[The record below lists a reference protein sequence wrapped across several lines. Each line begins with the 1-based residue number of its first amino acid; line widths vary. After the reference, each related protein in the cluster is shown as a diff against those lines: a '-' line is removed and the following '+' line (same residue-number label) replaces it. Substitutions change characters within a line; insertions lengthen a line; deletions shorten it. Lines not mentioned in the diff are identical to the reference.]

1 MKLKSLLIGSAAAL
15 VSTGAAAQAADP
27 VVEAE
32 EEPVEYVRVCDA
44 YGAGFFFIPGSE
56 TCLRFEGVVRY
67 QINMNDLGFGVG
79 HRFRLNVDARSDTEW
94 GTLRTFGRIQ
104 ADGGAGSDASFNA
117 DQVIIQVRGFHLGYT
132 ESIYVAPWG
141 GLGIARFGP
150 LHTDSGGQYAYQQR
164 QQIGYTWAWADGW
177 SATVGIEDDDDDATL
192 TGEGFLPDF
201 AGVVGFGQAW
211 GGAYAKGGY
220 DESASAGT
228 VTLGVQINVPDVPGS
243 SFRAAGFYSSDP
255 NSYSSDDPATGDHTE
270 WSLAASYQHQFTSAF
285 SGVLGGQFFEGFG
298 DHGNAFQI
306 QGAVVWVPIPGQM
319 DVRVEGYYTD
329 SDASVDDDGEF
340 NGFLRFQRYF

>member
-32 EEPVEYVRVCDA
+32 MEPVEYVRVCDA
-44 YGAGFFFIPGSE
+44 YGAGFFYIPGSE
-56 TCLRFEGVVRY
+56 TCLRFDGYARY
-67 QINMNDLGFGVG
+67 QIDVNEDGFGKG

-104 ADGGAGSDASFNA
+104 ASGGDSSDASFSA
-117 DQVIIQVRGFHLGYT
+117 DQVIIQVGGFHLGYT

-150 LHTDSGGQYAYQQR
+150 LHTDSGGHYAYQQR
-164 QQIGYTWAWADGW
+164 QQIGYTWSGADGF
-177 SATVGIEDDDDDATL
+177 SVTVGVEDDNDDAL
-192 TGEGFLPDF
+192 EVGDGFVPDF
-201 AGVVGFGQAW
+201 AGVIGFSQAW
-211 GGAYAKGGY
+211 GGVYAKGGY

-228 VTLGVQINVPDVPGS
+228 VTLGVQVNVPDVPGS

-255 NSYSSDDPATGDHTE
+255 NSYSSDDPVTGEHTE
-270 WSLAASYQHQFTSAF
+270 WSVAASYKHQFTSAF
-285 SGVLGGQFFEGFG
+285 SGVLGGQFFEDFDG
-298 DHGNAFQI
+298 DNAFQI
-306 QGAVVWVPIPGQM
+306 QGAVVWVPIPDQM
-319 DVRVEGYYTD
+319 DIRLEGYYTD
-329 SDASVDDDGEF
+329 SDASGEDDGSW